1 MCDFQMNNSHQS
13 GYTNVA
19 IHGHN
24 DCINTFEPNMENFK
38 TGNFEAKKI
47 DGNKNK
53 IAVCDMLI
61 KTLTKF
67 QLHSYMYLC

>member
-1 MCDFQMNNSHQS
+1 MNNSHQP
-13 GYTNVA
+13 GYTYVA

-24 DCINTFEPNMENFK
+24 DCINAFEPNMENFK
-38 TGNFEAKKI
+38 TGNFEAKKFH
-47 DGNKNK
+47 GNK

-67 QLHSYMYLC
+67 QLHSYMSLC